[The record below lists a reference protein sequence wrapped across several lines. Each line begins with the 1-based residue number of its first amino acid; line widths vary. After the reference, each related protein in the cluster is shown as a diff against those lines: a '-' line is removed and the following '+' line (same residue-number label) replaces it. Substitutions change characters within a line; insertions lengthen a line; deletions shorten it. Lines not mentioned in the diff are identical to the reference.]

1 MFVCF
6 YKFHIFALLH
16 YHPIAQYYAFAF
28 AVPGL
33 DVGAG
38 TKRLLLL
45 CGIRGLVPGLALA
58 ITKLVV
64 ELESESIT
72 LLVASALVISEIIDG
87 CVVSVCEES
96 ILSSVEDG
104 PASVDEVEFE
114 GEDEASIVDKS
125 IPMPTPTP
133 INILVLSSVS

>member
-1 MFVCF
+1 M
-6 YKFHIFALLH
+6 HH
-16 YHPIAQYYAFAF
+16 YHPLPQYYEFVFTF

-33 DVGAG
+33 DVVSGI
-38 TKRLLLL
+38 KRLLLL

-64 ELESESIT
+64 ELESEST
-72 LLVASALVISEIIDG
+72 TLVASALAISEIIDG
-87 CVVSVCEES
+87 CVVSVCVES
-96 ILSSVEDG
+96 ILSRVEDG
-104 PASVDEVEFE
+104 PASVDNDEFE

-125 IPMPTPTP
+125 IPMPAPAP